1 MTSSQQ
7 STINDFNKLLQEASN
22 SIMCGPECQQ
32 NKEKSKL
39 YQNYLDAKTTMI
51 NAPQMVDETAK
62 KYYMYSEG
70 PIGYNNYINQNLEQ
84 KLSIINKEIIAKFKD
99 NLNKANSNLELY
111 KGISVNYAYVLE
123 LYEYYLKDNKKL
135 ETRYKNKTADTLTND
150 RKTYYENQ
158 GIESLN
164 YYYKLVLFIYFG
176 VSFFLFWL
184 LYLNIGVSRL
194 KKIVIVLCVILYPI
208 CAIPIIRL
216 ILWFYHNLITLL
228 PKNIYNNL

>member
-32 NKEKSKL
+32 NKQKNKL
-39 YQNYLDAKTTMI
+39 YQNYLDAKTSMI
-51 NAPQMVDETAK
+51 NAPQMVDESAK

-84 KLSIINKEIIAKFKD
+84 KLSIINKEITEKFTDK
-99 NLNKANSNLELY
+99 LNKANSSLELY

-135 ETRYKNKTADTLTND
+135 ETKYKSKTADTLTND

-158 GIESLN
+158 GIESLDF
-164 YYYKLVLFIYFG
+164 YFKLVLFIYFV

-184 LYLNIGVSRL
+184 LYLNAGLSRF
-194 KKIVIVLCVILYPI
+194 KKFIIVLCVFLYPI
-208 CAIPIIRL
+208 FALSSIRL
-216 ILWFYHNLITLL
+216 ILWLYYKLIVLL

>member
-32 NKEKSKL
+32 NKEKNKL

-84 KLSIINKEIIAKFKD
+84 KLSIINKEITAKFKD

-135 ETRYKNKTADTLTND
+135 ETKYKNKTADTLTND

-164 YYYKLVLFIYFG
+164 YYYKFLLFIYFG
-176 VSFFLFWL
+176 VSFFILVALFK
-184 LYLNIGVSRL
+184 YRFIEV
-194 KKIVIVLCVILYPI
+194 KKIYNSIMCNFISNLCYSNDSFNIMVL
-208 CAIPIIRL
+208 
-216 ILWFYHNLITLL
+216 
-228 PKNIYNNL
+228 

>member
-32 NKEKSKL
+32 NKEKNKL

-84 KLSIINKEIIAKFKD
+84 KLSIINKEITAKFKD

-135 ETRYKNKTADTLTND
+135 ETKYKNKTADTLTND
-150 RKTYYENQ
+150 RKSYSENQ

-164 YYYKLVLFIYFG
+164 YYYKFLLFIYFG

-184 LYLNIGVSRL
+184 LYLNIGLSRL
-194 KKIVIVLCVILYPI
+194 KRSIIVLCVILYPI
-208 CAIPIIRL
+208 CAIPMIRL
-216 ILWFYHNLITLL
+216 ILWFYNKLITLL

>member
-1 MTSSQQ
+1 MSSSQQ

-32 NKEKSKL
+32 NKQKNKL
-39 YQNYLDAKTTMI
+39 YQNYLDAKTSMI
-51 NAPQMVDETAK
+51 NAPQMVDESAK

-84 KLSIINKEIIAKFKD
+84 KLSIINKEITEKFTDK
-99 NLNKANSNLELY
+99 LNKANSSLELY

-135 ETRYKNKTADTLTND
+135 ETKYKSKTADTLTND

-158 GIESLN
+158 GIESLDF
-164 YYYKLVLFIYFG
+164 YFKLVLFIYFV

-184 LYLNIGVSRL
+184 LYLNAGLSRF
-194 KKIVIVLCVILYPI
+194 KKFIIVLCVFLYPI
-208 CAIPIIRL
+208 FDLPSIRL
-216 ILWFYHNLITLL
+216 ILWLYYKLIVLL

>member
-32 NKEKSKL
+32 NKEKNKL

-84 KLSIINKEIIAKFKD
+84 KLSIINKEITAKFKD

-135 ETRYKNKTADTLTND
+135 ETKYKNKTADTLTND

-164 YYYKLVLFIYFG
+164 YYYKFLLFIYFG

-184 LYLNIGVSRL
+184 LYLNIGLSRL
-194 KKIVIVLCVILYPI
+194 KRSIIVLCVILYPI
-208 CAIPIIRL
+208 CAIPMIRL
-216 ILWFYHNLITLL
+216 ILWFYNKLITLL

>member
-84 KLSIINKEIIAKFKD
+84 KLSIINKEITAKFKD
-99 NLNKANSNLELY
+99 NLNKAISNLELY

-135 ETRYKNKTADTLTND
+135 ETKYKNKTADTLTND

-164 YYYKLVLFIYFG
+164 YYYKFLLFIYFV

-184 LYLNIGVSRL
+184 LYLNIGLSRL
-194 KKIVIVLCVILYPI
+194 KRTIIVLCVILYPI
-208 CAIPIIRL
+208 CAIPMIHL
-216 ILWFYHNLITLL
+216 ILLFYHKLITLL

>member
-84 KLSIINKEIIAKFKD
+84 KLSIINKEITAKFKD

-135 ETRYKNKTADTLTND
+135 ETKYKNKTADTLTND

-164 YYYKLVLFIYFG
+164 YYYKFLLFIYFV

-184 LYLNIGVSRL
+184 LYLNIGLSRL
-194 KKIVIVLCVILYPI
+194 KRTIIVLCVILYPI
-208 CAIPIIRL
+208 CVIPMIHL
-216 ILWFYHNLITLL
+216 ILLFYHKLITLL